1 MKTKFLRNC
10 NVALYPADWHVLT
23 WQKQNELVIP
33 YWEAMEDVYEA
44 HIRRV
49 KEIVPENRLLVWN
62 IKDGWEPL
70 CKFLDKPVPD
80 SPIPVSR

>member
-1 MKTKFLRNC
+1 MKKKFLRNC
-10 NVALYPADWHVLT
+10 NVALYPADWHVFT

-33 YWEAMEDVYEA
+33 YWEAMVDVYEA

-49 KEIVPENRLLVWN
+49 KEIVPEKRLLVWN